1 MAQQLSP
8 PPPAPGEGQSH
19 RSVLVA
25 IGALL
30 LGMLLAALDQTIVST
45 ALPTI
50 VSELGGLDHLS
61 WVVTAYLLAATAATP
76 LWGKLGDQ
84 YGRKKLFQ
92 TAIVIF
98 LIGSAL
104 CGIAQNMPQLIG
116 FRALQG
122 LGGGGLMVLSM
133 AIVGDLVTPRER
145 GKYQGL
151 FGAVFGVT
159 SVLGPLLGGFFT
171 EHLSWRWVFY
181 INLPI
186 GVVALVV
193 IAAVLHIPVRREKH
207 TIDYLGTFL
216 IASVAT
222 ALVLVASLGGTTWAW
237 SSPQIIALAVLA
249 VVLLVAFI
257 AVERRAVEPVL
268 PLKLFRIR
276 TFSLVAVISFVI
288 GFAMFGAMTYLPT
301 FLQVVHDITPTM
313 SGVHMLP
320 MVFGLLIT
328 STASGQIVSRT
339 GRWKVFPLA
348 GTALTA
354 VGLLLLHN
362 LDENSSTWL
371 MSAYFFV
378 FGAGLGLVMQV
389 LVLVAQNS
397 VSYQD
402 LGVATSGATF
412 FRSIGS
418 AFGVAI
424 FGTIFANRLTGQL
437 TDALAGQ
444 SLPSGVD
451 AGRLAAD
458 PRAIGQLPADLR
470 PGVLGA
476 YSTSITDVFL
486 YAVPVVLLAF
496 VLAWF
501 LREDKLQGSVTAPD
515 SRPDPRLQPR
525 RALLVRRVRPRAVG
539 AGHPGGPPRDLR
551 EDHRAG
557 RLRPAARGQLAAP
570 ADQAARHRRTR
581 AARRDRSRTAAC
593 DHRRG
598 PAGRGT
604 RTGPPGGPADDP
616 HRRGGRGRRP
626 PLPGPRGLPGR
637 APRRLVGPR
646 APDRPGQTR
655 QRTDRRGQR
664 IDQGAPALPDASPR
678 PRGPPAPRRARGPPP
693 GPRRPGRPRPPAPA
707 RLTRPPGPPGGTVRH
722 IAAGRVTAPWR
733 TSAPRTGYG
742 GGTPATSRYP
752 CFVYSPRASTRSW
765 RVSSRSSRTPYD
777 LAASSTAA
785 SSSPPPPVPRNPGR
799 TYTRVSSAVPGPAAS
814 VSTSPAQLAALLP
827 YRPTTNCP
835 VGGTSRPAPS
845 SASPSAISSAVAG
858 RCQ

>member
-8 PPPAPGEGQSH
+8 PMVPGEGQS
-19 RSVLVA
+19 RRTVLVA

-104 CGIAQNMPQLIG
+104 CGMAQNMPQLIG

-133 AIVGDLVTPRER
+133 AIVGDIVTPRER

-151 FGAVFGVT
+151 FGAVFGAT

-171 EHLSWRWVFY
+171 QHLSWRWVFY

-186 GVVALVV
+186 GVVALLV
-193 IAAVLHIPVRREKH
+193 IAAVLHIPVHREKH

-222 ALVLVASLGGTTWAW
+222 CLILVASLGGTTWAW
-237 SSPQIIALAVLA
+237 GSVQIIALAVLA
-249 VVLLVAFI
+249 VVLLIAFV
-257 AVERRAVEPVL
+257 AVERRAAEPVL
-268 PLKLFRIR
+268 PLKLFRVR

-301 FLQVVHDITPTM
+301 FLQVVHGITPTM

-320 MVFGLLIT
+320 MVLGLLLT

-354 VGLLLLHN
+354 AGLLLLHR
-362 LDENSSTWL
+362 LTPASSTWE
-371 MSAYFFV
+371 MSLSFFV

-389 LVLVAQNS
+389 LVLVVQNA

-412 FRSIGS
+412 FRSIGAS
-418 AFGVAI
+418 FGVAI
-424 FGTIFANRLTGQL
+424 FGTVFTNRLTGQL
-437 TDALAGQ
+437 DSALAGR
-444 SLPSGVD
+444 SLPPGVD
-451 AGRLAAD
+451 AERLAAD
-458 PRAIGQLPADLR
+458 PRSIQMLPAGLR
-470 PGVLGA
+470 PSILDA

-486 YAVPVVLLAF
+486 YAAPVVLIAF

-501 LREDKLQGSVTAPD
+501 LREDKLRGSVTAPD
-515 SRPDPRLQPR
+515 TSQTLASNPVERSSYDECA
-525 RALLVRRVRPRAVG
+525 RALSVLATREGRREIYEKITARAGYDLLPAASWLLLRIKRHGTVEPARLAEVTPVPLRVITEAARQVEGRGLARREGLQMILTESGAEAVVRLSQAREDSLAELLGDWWGPERPTDLVKLVAELTAEVSGSSKERPHTPA
-539 AGHPGGPPRDLR
+539 PPRDHAADR
-551 EDHRAG
+551 HHDIDH
-557 RLRPAARGQLAAP
+557 L
-570 ADQAARHRRTR
+570 
-581 AARRDRSRTAAC
+581 
-593 DHRRG
+593 DHRRSG
-598 PAGRGT
+598 EHGDARDHP
-604 RTGPPGGPADDP
+604 D
-616 HRRGGRGRRP
+616 HRP
-626 PLPGPRGLPGR
+626 
-637 APRRLVGPR
+637 
-646 APDRPGQTR
+646 
-655 QRTDRRGQR
+655 
-664 IDQGAPALPDASPR
+664 
-678 PRGPPAPRRARGPPP
+678 
-693 GPRRPGRPRPPAPA
+693 
-707 RLTRPPGPPGGTVRH
+707 
-722 IAAGRVTAPWR
+722 
-733 TSAPRTGYG
+733 
-742 GGTPATSRYP
+742 
-752 CFVYSPRASTRSW
+752 
-765 RVSSRSSRTPYD
+765 
-777 LAASSTAA
+777 
-785 SSSPPPPVPRNPGR
+785 
-799 TYTRVSSAVPGPAAS
+799 
-814 VSTSPAQLAALLP
+814 
-827 YRPTTNCP
+827 
-835 VGGTSRPAPS
+835 
-845 SASPSAISSAVAG
+845 
-858 RCQ
+858 

>member
-1 MAQQLSP
+1 MARQLSP
-8 PPPAPGEGQSH
+8 SPPAPGEGQSH

-104 CGIAQNMPQLIG
+104 CGVAQNMPQLIG

-133 AIVGDLVTPRER
+133 AIVGDLVAPRER

-222 ALVLVASLGGTTWAW
+222 GLVLVASLGGTTWAW
-237 SSPQIIALAVLA
+237 SSPQIIGLAVLA

-268 PLKLFRIR
+268 PLKLFRMR
-276 TFSLVAVISFVI
+276 TFALVAVISFVI

-328 STASGQIVSRT
+328 STGSGQIVSRT
-339 GRWKVFPLA
+339 GRWKVFPIL
-348 GTALTA
+348 GTAITA
-354 VGLLLLHN
+354 VGLLLLHQ

-402 LGVATSGATF
+402 LGVATSGVTF

-444 SLPSGVD
+444 SLPTGVD

-501 LREDKLQGSVTAPD
+501 LREDRLRGSVTAPD
-515 SRPDPRLQPR
+515 TSQTLASNPVERSSYDECA
-525 RALLVRRVRPRAVG
+525 RALSVLATREGRREIYEKITARAGYDLLPAASWLLLRIKRHGTVEPARLAETAPVPLHVITDAARQVEERGLARREGLQMILTDTGAEAVVRLSQAREDSLAELLGDWLGPERPTDLVQLVSELTAEVSGSTRERP
-539 AGHPGGPPRDLR
+539 HSPTPPRDHEAHLR
-551 EDHRAG
+551 HDEREAFE
-557 RLRPAARGQLAAP
+557 
-570 ADQAARHRRTR
+570 RRFDER
-581 AARRDRSRTAAC
+581 E
-593 DHRRG
+593 
-598 PAGRGT
+598 
-604 RTGPPGGPADDP
+604 
-616 HRRGGRGRRP
+616 
-626 PLPGPRGLPGR
+626 GL
-637 APRRLVGPR
+637 
-646 APDRPGQTR
+646 
-655 QRTDRRGQR
+655 DRRFGER
-664 IDQGAPALPDASPR
+664 ESHD
-678 PRGPPAPRRARGPPP
+678 RRSDDSDDH
-693 GPRRPGRPRPPAPA
+693 GR
-707 RLTRPPGPPGGTVRH
+707 H
-722 IAAGRVTAPWR
+722 H
-733 TSAPRTGYG
+733 
-742 GGTPATSRYP
+742 
-752 CFVYSPRASTRSW
+752 
-765 RVSSRSSRTPYD
+765 
-777 LAASSTAA
+777 
-785 SSSPPPPVPRNPGR
+785 PPV
-799 TYTRVSSAVPGPAAS
+799 
-814 VSTSPAQLAALLP
+814 
-827 YRPTTNCP
+827 
-835 VGGTSRPAPS
+835 
-845 SASPSAISSAVAG
+845 
-858 RCQ
+858 

>member
-8 PPPAPGEGQSH
+8 PPPAPGEGQS
-19 RSVLVA
+19 RRGVLVA

-104 CGIAQNMPQLIG
+104 CGVAQNMPQLIG

-145 GKYQGL
+145 GRYQGL

-159 SVLGPLLGGFFT
+159 SVLGPLLGGIFT

-193 IAAVLHIPVRREKH
+193 IAAFLDIPARREKH
-207 TIDYLGTFL
+207 VIDYLGTFL
-216 IASVAT
+216 IAAVAT
-222 ALVLVASLGGTTWAW
+222 SLVLAASLGGTTWAW
-237 SSPQIIALAVLA
+237 GSPQIIGLAVLA
-249 VVLLVAFI
+249 AVLLVAFI

-276 TFSLVAVISFVI
+276 TFTLVAVISFVI

-328 STASGQIVSRT
+328 STGSGQIVSRT
-339 GRWKVFPLA
+339 GRWKVFPVV

-354 VGLLLLHN
+354 VGLLLLHR

-371 MSAYFFV
+371 MSVYFFV

-389 LVLVAQNS
+389 LVLAAQNA

-412 FRSIGS
+412 FRSIGA
-418 AFGVAI
+418 AFGVAV
-424 FGTIFANRLTGQL
+424 FGTVFTNRLTGRL

-444 SLPSGVD
+444 PLPPGVD

-458 PRAIGQLPADLR
+458 PRAIGQLPAGLR
-470 PGVLGA
+470 PSVLSA

-486 YAVPVVLLAF
+486 YAAPVVLVAF

-501 LREDKLQGSVTAPD
+501 LREDRLRGAVTAPD
-515 SRPDPRLQPR
+515 TSQTLASNPVERSSYDECA
-525 RALLVRRVRPRAVG
+525 RALSVLATREGRREIYEKITARAGYDLLPAAGWLLLRIRRHGMVEPSRLAETTPVPLHVVTDAARQIEERGLVRREGLQMVLTEAGGEAVVRLSQAREDSLAELLGDWWGPERPTDLTALVRELTAEVSG
-539 AGHPGGPPRDLR
+539 SSGERPHSPAPPRDHEAHLR
-551 EDHRAG
+551 HDERAE
-557 RLRPAARGQLAAP
+557 
-570 ADQAARHRRTR
+570 QAERE
-581 AARRDRSRTAAC
+581 RRD
-593 DHRRG
+593 
-598 PAGRGT
+598 
-604 RTGPPGGPADDP
+604 
-616 HRRGGRGRRP
+616 
-626 PLPGPRGLPGR
+626 
-637 APRRLVGPR
+637 
-646 APDRPGQTR
+646 
-655 QRTDRRGQR
+655 
-664 IDQGAPALPDASPR
+664 
-678 PRGPPAPRRARGPPP
+678 
-693 GPRRPGRPRPPAPA
+693 
-707 RLTRPPGPPGGTVRH
+707 
-722 IAAGRVTAPWR
+722 
-733 TSAPRTGYG
+733 
-742 GGTPATSRYP
+742 
-752 CFVYSPRASTRSW
+752 
-765 RVSSRSSRTPYD
+765 
-777 LAASSTAA
+777 
-785 SSSPPPPVPRNPGR
+785 
-799 TYTRVSSAVPGPAAS
+799 
-814 VSTSPAQLAALLP
+814 
-827 YRPTTNCP
+827 
-835 VGGTSRPAPS
+835 
-845 SASPSAISSAVAG
+845 
-858 RCQ
+858 